1 MTPIISADSIDAS
14 YGEAQALFDI
24 SIAADEGELV
34 ALIGRNGAGKTTT
47 LRCLSGL
54 LAPDSGTVHVSG
66 EDMTGREP
74 HEFVDMGV
82 SLCPEDRKLFPE
94 MSVLENLQV
103 GSHAA
108 RATFE
113 NNLETVFEYFP
124 VLEERR
130 EQSAGTLSGG
140 EQQMLTISRSLMNDP
155 EVLLLDE
162 PSEGL
167 APQLVD
173 RMFETIERL
182 NAEEELTI
190 VLVEQNAQKT
200 LDIADHGYL
209 IKNGEIVL
217 SGTGAELKNSD
228 SINEVYLGTSSE

>member
-24 SIAADEGELV
+24 SLTADEGELV

-54 LAPDSGTVHVSG
+54 LAPDSGTVHVYG

-74 HEFVDMGV
+74 HDFVDKGV

-103 GSHAA
+103 GSHSA
-108 RATFE
+108 RDTFE

-124 VLEERR
+124 VLKERR
-130 EQSAGTLSGG
+130 EQTAGTLSGG

-155 EVLLLDE
+155 DVLLLDE

-173 RMFETIERL
+173 RMFNTIERL

-217 SGTGAELKNSD
+217 SGTGAELRDSD
-228 SINEVYLGTSSE
+228 SINEVYLGTASD